1 MRRKFMRY
9 MKTKR
14 FIALVVLL
22 TVAAIA
28 PASIPVTQA
37 SDDNQTPALPSPT
50 CDNIQVPPGNKVAF
64 HVYAKGAQIYKWNGI
79 RWDFV
84 GPVATLF
91 ANPNYS
97 GKVGAHYAG
106 PTWKSN
112 SGSKV
117 VASRLQGCTP
127 DPKAIPWLLLK
138 TVTTTGPGIFSS
150 VTYVQRVNTVGGL
163 TPTAPGSMV
172 DEVMEVPYTTEYYFY
187 RAED

>member
-1 MRRKFMRY
+1 MRY

-14 FIALVVLL
+14 IISLIALL
-22 TVAAIA
+22 TVAALA
-28 PASIPVTQA
+28 PASIPAAQA
-37 SDDNQTPALPSPT
+37 GDDNRAPEVPSPI
-50 CDNIQVPPGNKVAF
+50 CDKIQAPAGNKVIF

-79 RWDFV
+79 KWDFV
-84 GPVATLF
+84 GPLATLY
-91 ANPNYS
+91 ADANYS
-97 GKVGAHYAG
+97 GEVGTHYAG

-117 VASRLQGCTP
+117 VASRQQDCAP
-127 DPKAIPWLLLK
+127 DPTAIPWLLLK

-150 VTYVQRVNTVGGL
+150 VTYVQRVNTVGGIA
-163 TPTAPGSMV
+163 PTTPGSMV